1 MESLRTAF
9 KERLEEID
17 AHLDLLD
24 SIEAQIGAPRARSGS
39 RVSPQQQKILYSTV
53 FLLLYSLV
61 EATATQCVE
70 AVCSAVEG
78 KGWRPHDLSEKVRE
92 EWVRSVA
99 RTHDDLVDDK
109 RLNAALQMFEHLVV
123 GSPVAGFKV
132 SGGGGNWDDDRIE
145 KMLKRLGLQ
154 ARISKE
160 VRSAVKQ
167 PKHENMGILEFIK
180 HRRNKLAHGNLSFV
194 QCAGTFTVSDLRTLR
209 DATAAYLA
217 EVVESFSAAIV
228 EHEYLRPE
236 RRPARMGA

>member
-1 MESLRTAF
+1 MESLRTVF
-9 KERLEEID
+9 RERLEEID
-17 AHLDLLD
+17 AHLELLD
-24 SIEAQIGAPRARSGS
+24 GIEAQVGAVRARSGP

-78 KGWRPHDLSEKVRE
+78 KGWRPHDLSERVRD

-109 RLNAALQMFEHLVV
+109 RLGAALQMFEHLVA

-132 SGGGGNWDDDRIE
+132 AGGGGNWDDVRIE

-154 ARISKE
+154 QRMSPG
-160 VRSAVKQ
+160 VRTAVKQ
-167 PKHENMGILEFIK
+167 PKHENMGILKFIV

-194 QCAGTFTVSDLRTLR
+194 ECAGTFTVSDLRELR

-217 EVVESFSAAIV
+217 EVVDSFSTAIV
-228 EHEYLRPE
+228 EHEYLRPD
-236 RRPARMGA
+236 RRPARVGA